1 MINFFK
7 KEEEEQIIQAIKG
20 AENQTSGEIRVHLE
34 RKTGGTPILDVA
46 AEVFHILEMDATEAR
61 NGVLILLVPAEK
73 QFAIIGDTGINE
85 LVPEHFWEDVRDIM
99 KKHFS
104 TGKFVPGL
112 VEGIEKVGQK
122 LKEYFPY
129 QTDDTN
135 ELPDDIS
142 YGS

>member
-7 KEEEEQIIQAIKG
+7 KEEEARIIQAIKN
-20 AENQTSGEIRVHLE
+20 AENKTSGEIRVHLE
-34 RKTGGTPILDVA
+34 RKTGGTPILAVA
-46 AEVFHILEMDATEAR
+46 AEVFHILKMDETEAR

-73 QFAIIGDTGINE
+73 QFGIIGDKGINE
-85 LVPEHFWEDVRDIM
+85 VVPVHFWEDVRDIM
-99 KKHFS
+99 KQHFAN
-104 TGKFVPGL
+104 GQFAQGL
-112 VEGIEKVGQK
+112 IEGIEKVGQK

-142 YGS
+142 YGA